1 MDPLPGRATDAVT
14 HRTFRAHER
23 MKGRDNFSRARR
35 RGRRWSGRFLVLWAF
50 RREEVPARAA
60 RLGPVVSRQHGG
72 AAQRNLF
79 KRRLREIFRQKKPP
93 RGWDLVITAK
103 HGIAPF
109 PPSHREMERDYTALT
124 ARLSSGE
131 NAV

>member
-1 MDPLPGRATDAVT
+1 M
-14 HRTFRAHER
+14 
-23 MKGRDNFSRARR
+23 
-35 RGRRWSGRFLVLWAF
+35 
-50 RREEVPARAA
+50 
-60 RLGPVVSRQHGG
+60 VSRQHGG

-93 RGWDLVITAK
+93 RGWDLLITAK
-103 HGIAPF
+103 HGLAPF

-124 ARLSSGE
+124 ARLSLGE